1 MQKKVFLLCYTFL
14 LIMLCS
20 CSAKERLYRITIKH
34 GKQCGF
40 INYNGEMIIPA
51 DYTYVYN
58 FSEDWACVEKDNKT
72 IYIDKSNKVVLIPE
86 VKNAMPFSEGYAV
99 ASKELKYGFI
109 NKKGKIVIPLIY
121 DYAKS
126 FKNNVSWVK
135 KDEKW
140 LCINK
145 KNEILFSDNYKDV
158 YDFNNDYA
166 VVISKQ
172 GEKNLINKTNEKII
186 IPPDYIIYQDYVDDN
201 NEILLK
207 KEDLLFIYNLKT
219 KEIIEKQYSYQVF
232 YDKSKQ
238 KYGLRDKNGIIVI
251 EPLYDYLSRPD
262 EKGFVL
268 CGLGEEWDDMK
279 FGYLSPEGEILI
291 PINFYQ
297 LDFFDDD
304 MAVFLPR
311 SIDGG
316 YVRRDGK
323 VFYAKDYL

>member
-1 MQKKVFLLCYTFL
+1 MQKKYFLIYYIFL
-14 LIMLCS
+14 FITLCS
-20 CSAKERLYRITIKH
+20 CSSKERLYKITIKH

-40 INYNGEMIIPA
+40 IDYNGEMVIPA
-51 DYTYVYN
+51 DYSYVYN
-58 FSEDWACVEKDNKT
+58 FTEDWACVEKDDQT
-72 IYIDKSNKVVLIPE
+72 IYIDKNNKIVLMPE

-99 ASKELKYGFI
+99 ASKGLKYGFI
-109 NKKGKIVIPLIY
+109 NKKGKIVIPITY

-126 FKNNVSWVK
+126 FKNNVSWVRNG
-135 KDEKW
+135 DKW

-145 KNEILFSDNYKDV
+145 RNEVLFSDNYKDV
-158 YDFNNDYA
+158 NDFNNDYA

-172 GEKNLINKTNEKII
+172 DEKYLINKSNKRIN
-186 IPPDYIIYQDYVDDN
+186 IPVGYTIYQDYVDEN
-201 NEILLK
+201 YEILLK
-207 KEDLLFIYNLKT
+207 KDDLVFIYNLKT
-219 KEIIEKQYSYQVF
+219 KELTEKQYSYKVF

-238 KYGLRDKNGIIVI
+238 KYGLKDKNEKIVI

-268 CGLGEEWDDMK
+268 CGIGEEWNDMK
-279 FGYLSPEGEILI
+279 FGYLSTEGEILI
-291 PINFYQ
+291 PIIFYQ

-311 SIDGG
+311 SVDGG